1 MGQMMELNNV
11 TSLRGCNW
19 NKSFR
24 GKGIT
29 KQVLME
35 EIFQVEERSLGKVD
49 V

>member
-1 MGQMMELNNV
+1 MIELNNV

-24 GKGIT
+24 SKGIT
-29 KQVLME
+29 KQVLRK
-35 EIFQVEERSLGKVD
+35 EIFQVEERSVGKGD